1 MYSTVPMRIAK
12 LGHIVLSVALIIVG
26 VGLIAR
32 PDIFIS
38 VMGRFFGIY
47 LILIGAVKTVGY
59 LSKDIYRL
67 AFQYD
72 FVYGFILVGMGIV
85 FLCHPDS
92 VINLIGM
99 LFGIV
104 VFSDGVIKIQV
115 ARHAR
120 RFGISAWWAIFAL
133 AVISVVG
140 GLIIAA
146 ILYKDSRIMSV
157 MLGII
162 MITEGVMN
170 IVTVITSVKVKGYRE
185 SGKKRRKDTIEVEY
199 TIEDDE
205 SDTSSHS

>member
-1 MYSTVPMRIAK
+1 M
-12 LGHIVLSVALIIVG
+12 GHIVLSVALIIVG

-104 VFSDGVIKIQV
+104 VFSDGVIKIQI

-133 AVISVVG
+133 AVISIVG

-170 IVTVITSVKVKGYRE
+170 IVTVMTSVKVKGYRE
-185 SGKKRRKDTIEVEY
+185 SGKKRRKDTIEAEY